1 MDLGIGVNGKMVM
14 YLANLYLIE
23 KTRIFKPKPRNDKS
37 FRRYFKTMTAKKITF
52 NLNDHTKWAEINW
65 LNFEISNSIDAI
77 RKLISMNR
85 EMLKTVKSELHK
97 KIKFTEKE
105 NEKMD
110 EQILEQYLEHLYG
123 IDERM
128 TSELVSITNV
138 SEISTVLSIFESKL
152 KVICDR
158 IIIDFGGELPLE
170 SNSVIH
176 KHWKFLKIFLDEYLG
191 KVESPYTYIKNTYVL
206 RNVLVHQDSVATKEQ
221 FNKIN
226 GLKNIEFF
234 NFEDKSYYVLK
245 IEDKFIDDLT
255 DRIEMFFIETF
266 KALQLKTNSI
276 V

>member
-1 MDLGIGVNGKMVM
+1 
-14 YLANLYLIE
+14 
-23 KTRIFKPKPRNDKS
+23 
-37 FRRYFKTMTAKKITF
+37 MTAKKITF
-52 NLNDHTKWAEINW
+52 NLNDYQKWAEINW
-65 LNFEISNSIDAI
+65 LNFETSNSIDAI
-77 RKLISMNR
+77 RKLISMQR
-85 EMLKTVKSELHK
+85 EILKTVQNELHK
-97 KIKFTEKE
+97 KIKSTEKE
-105 NEKMD
+105 NENMD
-110 EQILEQYLEHLYG
+110 DQMLEQYLEHLYG
-123 IDERM
+123 IEKRM
-128 TSELVSITNV
+128 TSELFRITNV
-138 SEISTVLSIFESKL
+138 SDISTVLSIFESKL

-158 IIIDFGGELPLE
+158 IIADFGGELSTE

-176 KHWKFLKIFLDEYLG
+176 KHWKFLRIFLGEYLG

-226 GLKNIEFF
+226 GLKNIELF

-245 IEDKFIDDLT
+245 IENKFIDDLT